1 MAITFGSKVFGSMAW
16 LVPVGVACSTF
27 GAANGEAFTSARLS
41 LAAGSNN
48 HFPRFLSYLRKG
60 EILIFFYF
68 LVNPQAVEVEN
79 SK

>member
-48 HFPRFLSYLRKG
+48 HFPRFLSYLRNG
-60 EILIFFYF
+60 EILIFLYI
-68 LVNPQAVEVEN
+68 
-79 SK
+79 